1 MTTRKERTMLPGSI
15 LPPGLQVAASDS
27 RKTFCENEEE
37 YAQKYGRVVDRRQI
51 MRQAGWKLRGRMIA
65 IALLIGLMIHF
76 MS

>member
-1 MTTRKERTMLPGSI
+1 MLPNPM
-15 LPPGLQVAASDS
+15 LPPGLQIAASDRRES
-27 RKTFCENEEE
+27 ACDNEEE

-65 IALLIGLMIHF
+65 IALLIGLMILF